1 MAENTMS
8 NSNNNDRASRFDVWI
23 NWEELA
29 EMHGWTG
36 SIEDFKKVRVEE
48 LPRLR
53 RAAIKAGR

>member
-1 MAENTMS
+1 
-8 NSNNNDRASRFDVWI
+8 VWI

-36 SIEDFKKVRVEE
+36 SIEDFKKVRIED

>member
-1 MAENTMS
+1 MA
-8 NSNNNDRASRFDVWI
+8 NSNNNDRASRYDVWI

-36 SIEDFKKVRVEE
+36 SIEDFKKVPVEE

-53 RAAIKAGR
+53 RAAKAGR